1 MANNILEQIKKN
13 LTKYRKHKRWNKIV
27 SVMMALVVF
36 VTTYALILPAIT
48 MEIETNCGLQE
59 HIHTEECYEATF
71 ETKTELICNL
81 PEIEDHIHDETC
93 YETEKVLVCELT
105 EEEIDHVYIGEDT
118 EDVHIEEETEEAGHV
133 HTEDCYEEIELLVC
147 DEEELEGHTHTEECY
162 TTIEIEAETEEDQD
176 QKLVCDL
183 EEHEHTE
190 ECYLEENPDEY
201 ILTATTLEG
210 ITVVLEGPSSSFDQN
225 LDELSLKVEELD
237 PDLRGRPLLNE
248 TFRGRYLRMEE
259 EERIVRALEILDTA
273 IEEEESFAE
282 SKRLFDIGLWHGE
295 EEVEPIGP
303 VSLSFLDIEIPDE
316 FDAKVYHI
324 DEEKWNAR
332 DMEASQDWYGNIIL
346 DTDHFSIYAVV
357 LLEEIMPMA
366 LPPQV
371 TYRATWDNVANGVTL
386 NLFDY
391 KAYNSNWIDNL
402 ENTNIRTL
410 INTTDGQQGGDLRHL
425 LFTPQGLTGGTTI
438 NHYTDGATPRQGIVS
453 SILNDNGYPVLQVA
467 GSNLEYLFNPITPPS
482 GDTRTNHTGLNGLF
496 REDRN
501 GYVVFDSDEE
511 YARLNGKEFTF
522 YETYDITQPED
533 NPVGFF
539 PFTNPDNA
547 RQSVS
552 PGNGYYNHHFGLT
565 MDADFI
571 MPPGGKL
578 TNGEDMIFEF
588 SGDDDM
594 WVFIDG
600 QLVLDIGGIHQRV
613 AGSINFATGRV
624 EVNGANQRS
633 LQDIFGS
640 AFTPGSEHKIRAFY
654 LERGGIYSNLMIRM
668 NLQFKKEPIDIPVEK
683 LWEDDNDALGKRPK
697 SITVRLYADGVNTD
711 KTLTL
716 NADNDWKDIFEEL
729 PVLDDTGKEITY
741 TIEEDPVEGYSSNIT
756 WDTQN
761 GFKVTNSLVAG
772 KLKLKKVDSEDGDI
786 VLPDV
791 EFAIFTAEVDEDGNW
806 KNDSNN
812 AYATGATDENGI
824 LEFTNLS
831 PGIYLLYESKA
842 ADGYQSITEPWKVV
856 VDEAGQITIEGMTP
870 GGDGSFTIKNTKQ
883 GKELIVVKKW
893 KNAEGTY
900 LEEISQEVQ
909 VQLWRKWTPSAGG
922 SGSHHTV
929 KFYVNAMTWD
939 NDENKNVFKEFLVE
953 EKNVAVGGSISFYG
967 YLEWGASPDSVTS
980 NKTPLDSTGKLK
992 HVLGYYSAPIYKV
1005 SNITG
1010 NQHIVFDFGDFHY
1023 SNFNKF
1029 ILGIEEITN
1038 PPTEPNP
1045 DPGEEQSELVNTIT
1059 LNQANDWKHQ
1069 WDNLTSKAPNGNQYY
1084 YYVEEIDP
1092 PPGFKVSYSDNNTNG
1107 VPPGNTITITNTS
1120 EYRLPETGGPGTKP
1134 YILAGSLLMATSLI
1148 YILNKFRK
1156 GGYKTTNS

>member
-1 MANNILEQIKKN
+1 
-13 LTKYRKHKRWNKIV
+13 
-27 SVMMALVVF
+27 MMALVVF

-59 HIHTEECYEATF
+59 HIHTE
-71 ETKTELICNL
+71 
-81 PEIEDHIHDETC
+81 
-93 YETEKVLVCELT
+93 
-105 EEEIDHVYIGEDT
+105 
-118 EDVHIEEETEEAGHV
+118 
-133 HTEDCYEEIELLVC
+133 DCYEEIELLAC

-391 KAYNSNWIDNL
+391 KAYNSSWINALTDS
-402 ENTNIRTL
+402 TIRTM
-410 INTTDGQQGGDLRHL
+410 INTTNGQQGGNLRPL
-425 LFTPQGLTGGTTI
+425 LFTPQGLTGTTI
-438 NHYTDGATPRQGIVS
+438 NHFTGGATPRQGIVNS
-453 SILNDNGYPVLQVA
+453 RLNNSGYPVLQAA
-467 GSNLEYLFNPITPPS
+467 GSNLEYLFNPSTPPS
-482 GDTRTNHTGLNGLF
+482 GDTRTNHTDLNGLF
-496 REDRN
+496 REDGN

-522 YETYDITQPED
+522 YETYGITQPEA

-547 RQSVS
+547 RLGVQ

-600 QLVLDIGGIHQRV
+600 RLVLDIGGIHQRV

-624 EVNGANQRS
+624 EVNEVTQRS
-633 LQDIFGS
+633 LEEIFGS
-640 AFTPGSEHKIRAFY
+640 AFTPGSNHNIKAFY

-668 NLQFKKEPIDIPVEK
+668 NLQFKKLPIDIPVEK
-683 LWEDDNDALGKRPK
+683 LWEDKDNALGKRPE
-697 SITVRLYADGVNTD
+697 SITVKLYADGEEIESLELSPTN
-711 KTLTL
+711 
-716 NADNDWKDIFEEL
+716 NWKDIFKGL
-729 PVLDDTGKEITY
+729 PVLDEDGKEITY
-741 TIEEDPVEGYSSNIT
+741 TIKEDPVPGYSSNIT
-756 WDTQN
+756 WDTEN
-761 GFKVTNSLVAG
+761 GFKITNSLVVG
-772 KLKLKKVDSEDGDI
+772 KLKIKKIDSEDINI
-786 VLPDV
+786 VLPGV
-791 EFAIFTAEVDEDGNW
+791 EFAIFTA
-806 KNDSNN
+806 NDDWEKSSNT
-812 AYATGATDENGI
+812 ARATGTTDNNGI
-824 LEFTNLS
+824 LEFTDLA
-831 PGIYLLYESKA
+831 PGKYLLYESKA
-842 ADGYQSITEPWKVV
+842 ADGYYSIAEPWKLT
-856 VDEAGQITIEGMTP
+856 VDEEGQVTIEGMDP
-870 GGDGSFTIKNTKQ
+870 GNDGSFTIKNTKQ
-883 GKELIVVKKW
+883 GEELIVEKKW
-893 KNAEGTY
+893 VDAEGND
-900 LEEISQEVQ
+900 LENISQEVQ
-909 VQLWRKWTPSAGG
+909 VQLWRKWDNTVSS
-922 SGSHHTV
+922 SGSHTVTFNVKAMGKWDPGLGINVQDIFPLHTL
-929 KFYVNAMTWD
+929 K
-939 NDENKNVFKEFLVE
+939 
-953 EKNVAVGGSISFYG
+953 VANGGSINFYS
-967 YLEWGASPDSVTS
+967 YVEWADTKPHAIELTS
-980 NKTPLDSTGKLK
+980 NTVEPSTSIEVDDNNSMIPTYIVDDIRGDITITLDWGNNWWNDGFIPRHKF
-992 HVLGYYSAPIYKV
+992 KV
-1005 SNITG
+1005 EDTS
-1010 NQHIVFDFGDFHY
+1010 
-1023 SNFNKF
+1023 
-1029 ILGIEEITN
+1029 
-1038 PPTEPNP
+1038 PPTQPNP
-1045 DPGEEQSELVNTIT
+1045 DPGKEESQLVDTIT

-1148 YILNKFRK
+1148 YILNRFRK
-1156 GGYKTTNS
+1156 GGQRTANSETKNI

>member
-105 EEEIDHVYIGEDT
+105 EEEIGHVYIGEDT

-133 HTEDCYEEIELLVC
+133 HTEDCYEEIELLAC

-273 IEEEESFAE
+273 IEEEELFAE

-391 KAYNSNWIDNL
+391 KAYNSSWINALTDS
-402 ENTNIRTL
+402 TIRTM
-410 INTTDGQQGGDLRHL
+410 INTTNGQQGGDLRPL
-425 LFTPQGLTGGTTI
+425 LFTPQGLTGTTI
-438 NHYTDGATPRQGIVS
+438 NHFTGGATPRQGIVNS
-453 SILNDNGYPVLQVA
+453 RLNNSGYPVLQAA
-467 GSNLEYLFNPITPPS
+467 GSNLEYLFNPSTPPS
-482 GDTRTNHTGLNGLF
+482 GDTRTNHTDLNGLF
-496 REDRN
+496 REDGNGN

-522 YETYDITQPED
+522 YETYGITQPEA

-547 RQSVS
+547 RRGVQ

-600 QLVLDIGGIHQRV
+600 RLVLDIGGIHQRV

-624 EVNGANQRS
+624 EVNEVTQKS
-633 LQDIFGS
+633 LEEIFGS
-640 AFTPGSEHKIRAFY
+640 AFTPGSNHNIKVFY

-668 NLQFKKEPIDIPVEK
+668 NLQFKKLPIDIPVEK
-683 LWEDDNDALGKRPK
+683 LWEDKDNALGKRPE
-697 SITVRLYADGVNTD
+697 SITVKLYADGEEIESLELSPTN
-711 KTLTL
+711 
-716 NADNDWKDIFEEL
+716 NWKDIFKGL
-729 PVLDDTGKEITY
+729 PVLDEDGKEIAY
-741 TIEEDPVEGYSSNIT
+741 TIKEDPVPGYSSNIT
-756 WDTQN
+756 WDTEN
-761 GFKVTNSLVAG
+761 GFKITNSLVVG
-772 KLKLKKVDSEDGDI
+772 KLKIKKIDSEDINI
-786 VLPDV
+786 VLPGVVFD
-791 EFAIFTAEVDEDGNW
+791 IFTADDNW
-806 KNDSNN
+806 EKSSYT
-812 AYATGATDENGI
+812 ARATGTTDNNGI
-824 LEFTNLS
+824 LEFTDLA
-831 PGIYLLYESKA
+831 PGKYLLYESKA
-842 ADGYQSITEPWKVV
+842 ADGYYSITEPWKLT
-856 VDEAGQITIEGMTP
+856 VDEEGQVTIEEMTP
-870 GGDGSFTIKNTKQ
+870 GPDGSFTIKNTKQ
-883 GKELIVVKKW
+883 GEELIVEKKW
-893 KNAEGTY
+893 VDAEGNG
-900 LEEISQEVQ
+900 LEGISQEVQ
-909 VQLWRKWTPSAGG
+909 VQLWRKWKPSAGSG
-922 SGSHHTV
+922 SGHTV
-929 KFYVNAMTWD
+929 KFYVKAMT
-939 NDENKNVFKEFLVE
+939 NQGKREFFVDERV
-953 EKNVAVGGSISFYG
+953 VANGGAISFYG
-967 YLEWGASPDSVTS
+967 YLNWGVISPTKVSS
-980 NKTPLDSTGKLK
+980 EPNQNKIIGQKNVVEYLDPT
-992 HVLGYYSAPIYKV
+992 PIYKV
-1005 SNITG
+1005 ENITSD
-1010 NQHIVFDFGDFHY
+1010 QKIVFDFGDVGLWDNAIKDVFR
-1023 SNFNKF
+1023 
-1029 ILGIEEITN
+1029 LGIEEITN

-1045 DPGEEQSELVNTIT
+1045 DPGEEQRELVDTIT
-1059 LNQANDWKHQ
+1059 LNKANDWKYQ
-1069 WDNLTSKAPNGNQYY
+1069 WDKLPSKAPNGNPYY

-1148 YILNKFRK
+1148 YILNRFRK
-1156 GGYKTTNS
+1156 GGHRTANSETKNI

>member
-1 MANNILEQIKKN
+1 
-13 LTKYRKHKRWNKIV
+13 
-27 SVMMALVVF
+27 MMALVVF

-59 HIHTEECYEATF
+59 HIHTE
-71 ETKTELICNL
+71 
-81 PEIEDHIHDETC
+81 
-93 YETEKVLVCELT
+93 
-105 EEEIDHVYIGEDT
+105 
-118 EDVHIEEETEEAGHV
+118 
-133 HTEDCYEEIELLVC
+133 DCYEEIELLAC

-273 IEEEESFAE
+273 IEEEELFAE

-324 DEEKWNAR
+324 VEEKWNAR

-366 LPPQV
+366 LPPKV

-391 KAYNSNWIDNL
+391 KAYNSNWINNL

-410 INTTDGQQGGDLRHL
+410 INTTNGQQGGNLRPL
-425 LFTPQGLTGGTTI
+425 LFTPQGLTGTTI
-438 NHYTDGATPRQGIVS
+438 NHFTGGATPRQGIVNS
-453 SILNDNGYPVLQVA
+453 RLNNNGYPVLQDA
-467 GSNLEYLFNPITPPS
+467 GSNLEYLFRPGSKPPNN
-482 GDTRTNHTGLNGLF
+482 TREDYIGLEGLF
-496 REDRN
+496 REEGN
-501 GYVVFDSDEE
+501 GYVVFDSNEE
-511 YARLNGKEFTF
+511 YARLNSDNETF
-522 YETYDITQPED
+522 SFYQPYILTEPND
-533 NPVGFF
+533 EGYLVGFF
-539 PFTNPDNA
+539 PFTNPDNV
-547 RQSVS
+547 RRSVS

-578 TNGEDMIFEF
+578 TNGEDMIFELF
-588 SGDDDM
+588 GDDDM

-600 QLVLDIGGIHQRV
+600 RLVLDIGGIHQRV

-624 EVNGANQRS
+624 EVNEVTQKS
-633 LQDIFGS
+633 LEEIFGS
-640 AFTPGSEHKIRAFY
+640 AFTPGSNHNIKAFY

-668 NLQFKKEPIDIPVEK
+668 NIQFKKLPIDIPVEK
-683 LWEDDNDALGKRPK
+683 LWEDKDNALGKRPE
-697 SITVRLYADGVNTD
+697 SITVKLYADGEEIESVELSPTN
-711 KTLTL
+711 
-716 NADNDWKDIFEEL
+716 NWKDIFKGL
-729 PVLDDTGKEITY
+729 PVLDEDGKEITY
-741 TIEEDPVEGYSSNIT
+741 TIKEDPVPGYSSNIT
-756 WDTQN
+756 WDTEK
-761 GFKVTNSLVAG
+761 GFKITNSLVVG
-772 KLKLKKVDSEDGDI
+772 KLKIKKIDSETSV
-786 VLPDV
+786 VLPGV
-791 EFAIFTAEVDEDGNW
+791 EFAIFTA
-806 KNDSNN
+806 NDDWEKSSNT
-812 AYATGATDENGI
+812 ARATGTTDNNGI
-824 LEFTNLS
+824 LEFTDLA
-831 PGIYLLYESKA
+831 PGKYLLYESKA
-842 ADGYQSITEPWKVV
+842 ADGYYSIAEPWKLT
-856 VDEAGQITIEGMTP
+856 VDEEGQVTIEGMDP
-870 GGDGSFTIKNTKQ
+870 GNDGSFTIKNTKQ
-883 GKELIVVKKW
+883 GEELIVEKKW
-893 KNAEGTY
+893 VDAEGND
-900 LEEISQEVQ
+900 LENISQEVQ
-909 VQLWRKWTPSAGG
+909 VQLWRKWDNTVSS
-922 SGSHHTV
+922 SGSHTVTFNVKAMGKWDPILGMNVQDIFPLHTL
-929 KFYVNAMTWD
+929 K
-939 NDENKNVFKEFLVE
+939 
-953 EKNVAVGGSISFYG
+953 VANGGSINFYA
-967 YLEWGASPDSVTS
+967 YVQWADTKPHAIELTS
-980 NKTPLDSTGKLK
+980 NTVEPSTSIKVDDNSSMIPTYIVDDIRGDITITLDWGNNWWNDGFIPRHKF
-992 HVLGYYSAPIYKV
+992 KV
-1005 SNITG
+1005 EDTS
-1010 NQHIVFDFGDFHY
+1010 
-1023 SNFNKF
+1023 
-1029 ILGIEEITN
+1029 
-1038 PPTEPNP
+1038 PPTQPPNP
-1045 DPGEEQSELVNTIT
+1045 DPGEEESQLVDTIT
-1059 LNQANDWKHQ
+1059 LNQANDWKYQ
-1069 WDNLTSKAPNGNQYY
+1069 WDNLTSKAPNGNPYY

-1148 YILNKFRK
+1148 YILNRFRK
-1156 GGYKTTNS
+1156 GGHRTANSETKNI